1 MGTGFTGLSNYIA
14 THIPR
19 DTQSER
25 GYYNLFS
32 CCLLL
37 ISAPKDLRRKTHTK
51 SLDGQKGTPHDRAAN
66 VLNFYTSQKER
77 SFQNQKQF
85 AKCLIFPIKYYRL
98 GAKLISHFCFNRL
111 YVFISNTNIDY
122 FLFNFNFFI
131 IFCTYIMNFT
141 FLLLVH
147 QRAFS

>member
-32 CCLLL
+32 CLLM

-51 SLDGQKGTPHDRAAN
+51 SLDGQKGTPDDRATN
-66 VLNFYTSQKER
+66 VLNFYTSQKES
-77 SFQNQKQF
+77 SFQMPTPETVHK
-85 AKCLIFPIKYYRL
+85 
-98 GAKLISHFCFNRL
+98 
-111 YVFISNTNIDY
+111 V
-122 FLFNFNFFI
+122 FNFF
-131 IFCTYIMNFT
+131 
-141 FLLLVH
+141 H
-147 QRAFS
+147 QILQTWC